1 MRKRNNILI
10 KEFFDDMIL
19 QKPTRENLAA
29 TKRRIKLFQ
38 NFLKVQNLYILE
50 ITKKDILKYLSQFKR
65 LSKNTIRSYYFAIR
79 KIYNFLMDEGYI
91 QRNPCIKVKLPKQP
105 KPLPEFYT
113 DKELQDI
120 LNYYNPET
128 DYISFRN
135 CLILY
140 FLAGTGIRKSELG
153 DLKPSDF
160 TIVKSSDPNSKIDIY
175 IKICHGKGDKERITD
190 LPGVL
195 VGLYLLYYEKYL
207 KNKTDDHLFYLTRRS
222 ESKPLSA
229 DGIYRV
235 VKETTTLLNI
245 KKSKRHPHIFRHTFI
260 RNAIADGKLLVD
272 EAVILQEIV
281 GWVDLSPLPYYY
293 QTIPEKRKLVSINK
307 NILNRI
313 PTLQQ
318 NIFGKIFKNLRPR
331 RRVKEK

>member
-1 MRKRNNILI
+1 MMFVEYGTIRESLTAKSRREYKMQGFLSGKTKTAKLDQYGGEMRKRNNILI

-120 LNYYNPET
+120 LNYYNP
-128 DYISFRN
+128 IVSNLVKIGRN
-135 CLILY
+135 LI
-140 FLAGTGIRKSELG
+140 
-153 DLKPSDF
+153 
-160 TIVKSSDPNSKIDIY
+160 
-175 IKICHGKGDKERITD
+175 
-190 LPGVL
+190 
-195 VGLYLLYYEKYL
+195 
-207 KNKTDDHLFYLTRRS
+207 
-222 ESKPLSA
+222 
-229 DGIYRV
+229 
-235 VKETTTLLNI
+235 
-245 KKSKRHPHIFRHTFI
+245 
-260 RNAIADGKLLVD
+260 
-272 EAVILQEIV
+272 
-281 GWVDLSPLPYYY
+281 
-293 QTIPEKRKLVSINK
+293 
-307 NILNRI
+307 
-313 PTLQQ
+313 
-318 NIFGKIFKNLRPR
+318 
-331 RRVKEK
+331 